1 MFSWNVEFSWR
12 HVFAYIRVRASPSS
26 PPEEFKIHLS
36 SCIIFIIIPSCF
48 FFFVGC
54 VPPRW
59 PRLVPLHRPHILLQF
74 LHFSPFRFMLVI
86 HHSSVANAGAQY
98 ANWMHLSYRYKRH
111 SISFESS
118 LPLTIDISS
127 SNISNHS
134 SLITSNSDEMLIY
147 D

>member
-1 MFSWNVEFSWR
+1 MFLHTYVYEPLLPPLQRSLR
-12 HVFAYIRVRASPSS
+12 YIYHRVSFLLLYLRVSFFRRLRSSTLTTFGSVTSP
-26 PPEEFKIHLS
+26 
-36 SCIIFIIIPSCF
+36 
-48 FFFVGC
+48 
-54 VPPRW
+54 
-59 PRLVPLHRPHILLQF
+59 PHILLQF